1 MDIFKPDCVIFEAA
15 EYIFMDSYF
24 DSAGMKDF
32 VLNAPLSDYDDY
44 PVEEKGAYVMAEEG
58 EKLVN
63 ITVAGIKAETACGYM
78 ISDDLEYDFQRKCD
92 EEGNIYYTT
101 AVERDKYSQ
110 DSEFYLIDKNDK
122 IKYKIISQED

>member
-1 MDIFKPDCVIFEAA
+1 MEQGPDTRSVRERGLEWVYSGRTRIF
-15 EYIFMDSYF
+15 
-24 DSAGMKDF
+24 
-32 VLNAPLSDYDDY
+32 NY

-63 ITVAGIKAETACGYM
+63 ITVAGIKAETACEYM

-110 DSEFYLIDKNDK
+110 DAEFYLIDKNDK